1 VLAQAP
7 FRPYCVNGG
16 AGSCHECPKDY
27 LYLIGAVDDR
37 LRKSNNALHQRRESG
52 TVCVVEL
59 LVRWRVR
66 RVILEMRML
75 NPLFAL
81 SFEAARFGLE
91 MQSVVALRLMRLMGG
106 SEARRSVSEK
116 MAAVTEAQT
125 SATTV
130 SINNDNDPKAGKT
143 VSNVYKQRGR
153 AKKRR
158 LSK

>member
-1 VLAQAP
+1 MARAA
-7 FRPYCVNGG
+7 R
-16 AGSCHECPKDY
+16 H
-27 LYLIGAVDDR
+27 
-37 LRKSNNALHQRRESG
+37 
-52 TVCVVEL
+52 
-59 LVRWRVR
+59 
-66 RVILEMRML
+66 LEMRML

-116 MAAVTEAQT
+116 MAAPTEAET

-130 SINNDNDPKAGKT
+130 SINNGNDPKVGET
-143 VSNVYKQRGR
+143 VSNVNKKRGR